1 MSDRRKGNIMK
12 GYMKRYVSLVLAVTM
27 ILGIM
32 SCPGAVKLHV
42 DAANGTSQKNTATDT
57 DAVSISG
64 LNAVPKSASSIQLK
78 WKTIAGVDTYRIYVY
93 DVAKKAYKEKGRT
106 QTGAY
111 QVSGLAKSG
120 NEYKIAVRGYSADQG
135 RIVAV
140 TPLATITSKT
150 LPGSPK
156 LSELGA
162 RSTSNTYIKWNKVTG
177 ADGYQVYRYNRAS
190 GKWSML
196 TETAGLV
203 YKDTNKT
210 SAKGYTYKVRAYMKY
225 KGQRYYG
232 VYSAG
237 LRTATV
243 PKSVPESMCYENYV
257 LKKNRRGM
265 YEMAGTDAPYMY
277 IHGYKLELTKAK
289 GSTGYVIYYQD
300 VREISQE
307 NVKKSKVLGYTRS
320 SVLNLGRTT
329 RKGYKRVFWVSS
341 YYVYGGK
348 RYVNPSRM
356 PVTNEGVRYT
366 YKNRLGKVTGIEEY
380 EYGAVDRQISQVRY
394 YTSRGRLNKYEM
406 YLYNKNGFSYGI
418 RTYNASGKLIK
429 TERFK

>member
-1 MSDRRKGNIMK
+1 
-12 GYMKRYVSLVLAVTM
+12 
-27 ILGIM
+27 
-32 SCPGAVKLHV
+32 
-42 DAANGTSQKNTATDT
+42 
-57 DAVSISG
+57 
-64 LNAVPKSASSIQLK
+64 
-78 WKTIAGVDTYRIYVY
+78 
-93 DVAKKAYKEKGRT
+93 
-106 QTGAY
+106 
-111 QVSGLAKSG
+111 
-120 NEYKIAVRGYSADQG
+120 
-135 RIVAV
+135 
-140 TPLATITSKT
+140 
-150 LPGSPK
+150 
-156 LSELGA
+156 
-162 RSTSNTYIKWNKVTG
+162 
-177 ADGYQVYRYNRAS
+177 
-190 GKWSML
+190 
-196 TETAGLV
+196 
-203 YKDTNKT
+203 
-210 SAKGYTYKVRAYMKY
+210 
-225 KGQRYYG
+225 
-232 VYSAG
+232 
-237 LRTATV
+237 
-243 PKSVPESMCYENYV
+243 
-257 LKKNRRGM
+257 
-265 YEMAGTDAPYMY
+265 MAGTDAPYIY